1 MGLPVGPCSTVTWGI
16 VIAKEWTSST
26 RARRSRP
33 GTIRRYGPARR
44 GIGRYPSRSIRP
56 SPGGPMLQTPLC
68 SLLGISVPIIQGPLG
83 GPWSPSVGLAAAV
96 SEAGAL
102 GSLPTALRSPDQ
114 VRKDIAELRDLTD
127 RPYAINHTMK
137 PFIEDVFAEIVRA
150 APPVVSFA
158 LGCRADLIA
167 RVHDAGSLFVQQ
179 VHTAAQA
186 AQAVEAGADVIIA
199 QGGEAGGFGGACS
212 TLVLV
217 PPVVDAVAP
226 VPVVAAGGIA
236 DGRGLAAALAL
247 GAHGANVGTR
257 FVASVEAELADD
269 YKKAVLAA
277 ASDQTL
283 RVVRNA
289 FVEEWHGRED
299 QVRAARD
306 QLVEKMRAAMADGT
320 VHELLVIVGEVAG
333 AIDDILPAAE
343 IVRRMASGAEEVLRA
358 LPR

>member
-1 MGLPVGPCSTVTWGI
+1 
-16 VIAKEWTSST
+16 
-26 RARRSRP
+26 
-33 GTIRRYGPARR
+33 
-44 GIGRYPSRSIRP
+44 
-56 SPGGPMLQTPLC
+56 MLQTPLC

-158 LGCRADLIA
+158 LGCRSDLIA

-217 PPVVDAVAP
+217 PQVVDAVAP

-247 GAHGANVGTR
+247 GAQGANVGTR
-257 FVASVEAELADD
+257 FIASQEAGLSEG

-277 ASDQTL
+277 ASDQTVRAEFVNNL
-283 RVVRNA
+283 VPPASEGAWATAPRVVRNA